1 MLFTHTLRISLYI
14 NDAPVGTGEFV
25 GSLEY
30 KEEVM
35 KVLEADFWLM
45 HVSSTSCYVFEQWV
59 HVLKIAMFRVL

>member
-1 MLFTHTLRISLYI
+1 M
-14 NDAPVGTGEFV
+14 ATGEFV

-45 HVSSTSCYVFEQWV
+45 HVSTPLKSTETCFMCSNISLLMIYLVRGFDM
-59 HVLKIAMFRVL
+59 HVV